1 MWTSIIII
9 SIIGTISHFLYD
21 LSNHNKIVGLFTA
34 VNESTWEHIKI
45 AITPTLLWGLID
57 GYIYGENLNYFPA
70 KLCSLLVITLV
81 IPFIFYLSKIIFEKD
96 ITIINI
102 SSFYIAIILGQYTF
116 KYIIHLNELEFIYR
130 YLSCLGLFIFFGCY
144 LLLTLLPIENF
155 MFKDPITKKYG
166 YKGHNS

>member
-9 SIIGTISHFLYD
+9 SIVGTISHFLYD
-21 LSNHNKIVGLFTA
+21 LSDHNKIIGLFAA

-57 GYIYGENLNYFPA
+57 GFKYGEYLNYFPA
-70 KLCSLLVITLV
+70 KLSSLLVITLV
-81 IPFIFYLSKIIFEKD
+81 IPFIFYLSKILFKKD

-116 KYIIHLNELEFIYR
+116 KYIMQLNDLSFIYR
-130 YLSCLGLFIFFGCY
+130 YLSCVGLFIFFGCY
-144 LLLTLLPIENF
+144 LLLTLLPLKTPL
-155 MFKDPITKKYG
+155 FKDPITKKYG
-166 YKGHNS
+166 YKGHN